1 MPDLFLGVYRYGMN
15 KISPSS
21 RYSENNFNTSADTA
35 LSDTNIESNNMAS
48 NPEPAQ
54 LKSEGELRCDK
65 CGRSEVPISIQYQ
78 SQEPVN
84 TTRRENT
91 DSKGLK
97 KELDGLKNRMD
108 YFDIRFG
115 CIEKALFSKND

>member
-1 MPDLFLGVYRYGMN
+1 MPDLFHGVFQYGVN

-21 RYSENNFNTSADTA
+21 RYSENDFNSSANTA
-35 LSDTNIESNNMAS
+35 LSDTNIESNVIAS

-54 LKSEGELRCDK
+54 LKSEEEERCDK
-65 CGRSEVPISIQYQ
+65 CGRSEIPVSIQYQ
-78 SQEPVN
+78 SQESNNSPIKVKK
-84 TTRRENT
+84 

-97 KELDGLKNRMD
+97 KELDGLKTRMD

-115 CIEKALFSKND
+115 CIEKAIFSKKE